1 MFVGSRKC
9 IKYPNFDSE
18 ILSIS
23 HSDEIPIHVHE
34 IDGHQMDYVSMEIPK
49 SLHAS
54 TSPLLFNQLKRNHLI
69 CDLMISNIS
78 AEMFEPKIYKKQL
91 LPQRTGTT
99 LHFINIGN
107 LELLHMTLAN
117 GGCYWRHLLYLDI
130 HNSHGYIHI

>member
-23 HSDEIPIHVHE
+23 HSDEIPIDVHE
-34 IDGHQMDYVSMEIPK
+34 IDAHQMDYVSVEIST

-54 TSPLLFNQLKRNHLI
+54 KSPLLFNQIKRNHLI
-69 CDLMISNIS
+69 CDLMISKIS

-130 HNSHGYIHI
+130 HSHGYIHI

>member
-1 MFVGSRKC
+1 M
-9 IKYPNFDSE
+9 E

-23 HSDEIPIHVHE
+23 HSDEIPIHVYE
-34 IDGHQMDYVSMEIPK
+34 IDAHQMDYVSMKIST

-54 TSPLLFNQLKRNHLI
+54 TAPLLFNQLKRNHLI
-69 CDLMISNIS
+69 CDLMISKIS

-99 LHFINIGN
+99 LHFIDIGK